1 MIPERDHV
9 ALRPEQATIPP
20 DHAWNRIPLIAGAVA
35 VLGAVGCAILGA
47 GNPKQFFFSWLVSF
61 LFFMSLALGG
71 LFFVLIQYAA
81 QGGWGVV
88 LRRIG
93 ETIFSTIPVMAAL
106 FVPVLFGLHDLYAW
120 SRPDVLASD
129 PLLRAKTWY
138 LSVDYFVLRNAAYFV
153 AWLVLAHLLRKWA
166 FARGP
171 QATLAQAQRLRAIS
185 AIGMLVYAL
194 TVTLAAVDWIMSLM
208 PHWYS
213 TTFGF
218 LTGIGQA
225 MAAFS
230 FAIVCTAW
238 RVDAGANG
246 DTLLSEESALGVR
259 SDAYGNP
266 VPAAETSGPVAS
278 GGARTRDL
286 FQDLGNLLLMFVMT
300 WAYLAFTQ
308 YLIIWAEDLPNEI
321 AWYLPRVNTS
331 WHDVA
336 LFLVAFHFA
345 LPLLVLLSRRAKRVP
360 RALGA
365 LAAMLLFA
373 HLVDTY
379 WLVVP
384 AFRLEGVAIAWSDV
398 PAIAALGGIWLA
410 AYLRTSRRT
419 RAPFVVSEARSG

>member
-1 MIPERDHV
+1 MSAASRASRLDSTKAERAAWIV
-9 ALRPEQATIPP
+9 GVVGALLFAFAAYADAANACRSYLFV
-20 DHAWNRIPLIAGAVA
+20 WWFLLGIPLGSMVM
-35 VLGAVGCAILGA
+35 LMTHNMTG
-47 GNPKQFFFSWLVSF
+47 
-61 LFFMSLALGG
+61 
-71 LFFVLIQYAA
+71 
-81 QGGWGVV
+81 GGWGEAIRPA
-88 LRRIG
+88 LD
-93 ETIFSTIPVMAAL
+93 AAL
-106 FVPVLFGLHDLYAW
+106 RLLPLSLILVVPLLFGLHALYAW

-345 LPLLVLLSRRAKRVP
+345 VPLLVLLSRRAKRVP